1 MPGSILLTTILYSL
15 AIHSCLYMYV
25 YVCVL
30 DIWVAVLCILPAAKN
45 YLLYTNKNFSYG
57 NEDKWLPQGH
67 NSVLLNLSL
76 KIRDILKYTN
86 RIIT

>member
-1 MPGSILLTTILYSL
+1 
-15 AIHSCLYMYV
+15 MYV
-25 YVCVL
+25 YVCVW
-30 DIWVAVLCILPAAKN
+30 DIWVAVLCILPAAKK

-57 NEDKWLPQGH
+57 NKDKWLPQGH

-76 KIRDILKYTN
+76 NIGDILKYTN

>member
-1 MPGSILLTTILYSL
+1 
-15 AIHSCLYMYV
+15 MYV

-30 DIWVAVLCILPAAKN
+30 DIWVAVLCILPAAKK

-76 KIRDILKYTN
+76 KVRDILKYTN